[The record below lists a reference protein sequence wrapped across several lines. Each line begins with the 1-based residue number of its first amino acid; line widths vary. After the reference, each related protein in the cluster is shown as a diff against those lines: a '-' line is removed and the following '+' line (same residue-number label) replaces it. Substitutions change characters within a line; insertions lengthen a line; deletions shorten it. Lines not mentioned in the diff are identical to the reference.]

1 MIKIKSEENFI
12 EINSGGG
19 FMPGMLYTIM
29 GMCNCKKSLYV
40 VKEMGEK
47 ERNDRY
53 EKAKEQAQKNLSR

>member
-1 MIKIKSEENFI
+1 MTKSVKEFI

-29 GMCNCKKSLYV
+29 GMCNCGKSIYV
-40 VKEMGEK
+40 TKEMSEK

-53 EKAKEQAQKNLSR
+53 EKAKKQAQKNLYR

>member
-1 MIKIKSEENFI
+1 MSKSVKDFI

-29 GMCNCKKSLYV
+29 GMCNGGKPLYV
-40 VKEMGEK
+40 VKEMSEQ

-53 EKAKEQAQKNLSR
+53 EKAKSKKRV